1 MRISVPDLIF
11 GFSRALDMVKPQLA
25 GHHLGVAWIASELG
39 QALSLPRTVRAQ
51 LFTAAMLHD
60 AGAIP
65 LKVSADDLLFER
77 NTWLHT
83 RAGWALLSR
92 CAFLRPAASFVLFH
106 HTPWS
111 RLRDSGEA
119 LLPANLI
126 HLADRAELFLRGG
139 ALLDASALESHLAR
153 HAGGKFHPDGVEA
166 LRALCARRGGR
177 LALPSAQ
184 EMKHDLQ
191 TDCAQ
196 PDLDPDHLIPFCFL
210 FSLITDFLSPFT
222 ATHTAGV
229 AHTACI
235 LHRRHMLGT
244 TGSVDPEENRKVFVA
259 GLLHDIG
266 KLGVPRALLE
276 KEGPLDHDEFAQ
288 MKRHAEFS
296 LSLLDNIPGLEDIR
310 LWGAL
315 HHERLNGRGYPLG
328 LAGGQL
334 PLPSRIM
341 AVADIFTALMEDRP
355 YRKGMSLARAL
366 DILQTMEDNG
376 HIDGTVL
383 ATLRAE
389 AERINRVRAGAQRR
403 ARRRFDEL
411 YRICA
416 EPVESDVRAFSACF
430 NPPPPN
436 PPTDSASGR

>member
-139 ALLDASALESHLAR
+139 ALLDASALESLLAR

-222 ATHTAGV
+222 ATHTAATAIVASTAVTVFVVFGLVATLIIVGIFLRRQRGEDVIKV
-229 AHTACI
+229 AHDVFALRPVRHATAATRLEIVPTVVITTATAVI
-235 LHRRHMLGT
+235 LLRSGIVKAQFGEQVGAGFGVTMATTLRRFIVRLQRVHRCHGIRDFGGFRGLGLLGT
-244 TGSVDPEENRKVFVA
+244 DGAFLLLGFI
-259 GLLHDIG
+259 GLLVLCRFDLSVCGGSGLWRAHGDAG
-266 KLGVPRALLE
+266 RSLAAGTGGLKCCDQFGLAHGGDTTKSHLLGELLE
-276 KEGPLDHDEFAQ
+276 LGQFHIIE
-288 MKRHAEFS
+288 
-296 LSLLDNIPGLEDIR
+296 IR
-310 LWGAL
+310 
-315 HHERLNGRGYPLG
+315 
-328 LAGGQL
+328 
-334 PLPSRIM
+334 
-341 AVADIFTALMEDRP
+341 
-355 YRKGMSLARAL
+355 
-366 DILQTMEDNG
+366 
-376 HIDGTVL
+376 
-383 ATLRAE
+383 
-389 AERINRVRAGAQRR
+389 
-403 ARRRFDEL
+403 
-411 YRICA
+411 
-416 EPVESDVRAFSACF
+416 ACCHW
-430 NPPPPN
+430 
-436 PPTDSASGR
+436 